1 MKRVH
6 PSGASKR
13 KLSQLNKDKAES
25 EAKVNK
31 KVTEFF
37 AKKSETDN
45 SDALKE
51 KINDEEAIAPVVNC
65 AYIENGADNNEVK
78 IERIDGENNRMCDP
92 AMWKTFS
99 EEDIQFWL
107 KRGPS
112 ECQNHEGPFENSLR
126 IEKDR
131 TRRCTPAVFMKSL
144 PNGERVKREHI
155 LYSLLTDAVFCFV
168 CKLFGDNQDSS
179 LTNKGFS
186 DWKNLVRIDQHE
198 NSKAHKTCL
207 LTYFTRKSEISLSDS
222 LSNQI
227 ENEFEYWR
235 NVLKRIISTT
245 RLLAERGL
253 SFRGSDERFGS
264 SKNGNFLGIIEL
276 LSEYDTFLA
285 AHVAKYGNSGRGNA
299 SYLSKTIYEEL
310 IEQMAQ
316 KVRLSIINE
325 VKTAGYYSIS
335 VDSTPDCA
343 HIDQLSI
350 VLRYV
355 SPHDFQPV
363 ERFIGFINPENHT
376 GEELSKI
383 TLTFL
388 INECGLSISKCRGQS
403 YDNAANMSG
412 KYKGMQQKI
421 IGKCKYAVFI
431 PCAAHSLNLVGR
443 SAVDS
448 CIFAVNFF

>member
-31 KVTEFF
+31 KVTDFF

-51 KINDEEAIAPVVNC
+51 KINDQEAIAPVVNC
-65 AYIENGADNNEVK
+65 AHIENGADNNEVK
-78 IERIDGENNRMCDP
+78 IEQIDGENNRMCDP

-155 LYSLLTDAVFCFV
+155 LYSLLTGAVFCFV

-235 NVLKRIISTT
+235 NVLKR
-245 RLLAERGL
+245 
-253 SFRGSDERFGS
+253 
-264 SKNGNFLGIIEL
+264 
-276 LSEYDTFLA
+276 
-285 AHVAKYGNSGRGNA
+285 
-299 SYLSKTIYEEL
+299 TI
-310 IEQMAQ
+310 
-316 KVRLSIINE
+316 
-325 VKTAGYYSIS
+325 
-335 VDSTPDCA
+335 
-343 HIDQLSI
+343 
-350 VLRYV
+350 
-355 SPHDFQPV
+355 
-363 ERFIGFINPENHT
+363 
-376 GEELSKI
+376 
-383 TLTFL
+383 
-388 INECGLSISKCRGQS
+388 
-403 YDNAANMSG
+403 
-412 KYKGMQQKI
+412 
-421 IGKCKYAVFI
+421 
-431 PCAAHSLNLVGR
+431 
-443 SAVDS
+443 
-448 CIFAVNFF
+448 